1 VSNKGIMTGAFAFD
15 QANGLDGHLYQQTKK
30 KKDKQGVGGICHLT
44 YALDLLHF
52 IFCSFL

>member
-1 VSNKGIMTGAFAFD
+1 MTGAFAFD